1 VVIDEERLIEAV
13 CALNAAGKP
22 ARADTLSVELGG
34 IADDGG
40 YFAAEDVAHH
50 LVELETLGKLERA
63 AAFEWEGVGLP
74 PKTRIAYAVP
84 SA

>member
-1 VVIDEERLIEAV
+1 MIDEELLIEAV
-13 CALNAAGKP
+13 CSLNAVGKP
-22 ARADTLSVELGG
+22 ARADTLSVELGEVTDHG
-34 IADDGG
+34 AHFD
-40 YFAAEDVAHH
+40 AEDIAHH
-50 LVELETLGKLERA
+50 LVELEALGRLERA